1 MIVPRVTRVEYSL
14 TNYISRHYVD
24 RWKCVVMVLILTLHI
39 ALLCLATTWRFF
51 YDGILHGEVREVR
64 VKRTDILVIGS
75 GVAGLLLARKVA
87 LSAEVVIVTK
97 KEGSASNTYYA
108 QGGIA
113 AVADDEDSFE
123 LHIQDTI
130 EAGQGLCHPDA
141 VEVMVR
147 EGPARVREL
156 AELGVRFNR
165 DESSGSFR
173 LGREGGHS
181 ASRIVHFHDVIG
193 RELEEVLLDEVGKAT
208 NVSLLDEHLAIDLV
222 TGSDG
227 GVRGCYV
234 LDRRSNEIS
243 SYLARHTVIATGG
256 AGKIYLYT
264 SNPDVA
270 SGDGIAMAYRAGAE
284 ISNLEFVQFHP
295 TSLYHPK
302 VKSLLISEAL
312 RGEGAVLRTT
322 AGEEFMANYGGRREL
337 APRDIVARAID
348 SEMKKSGEKYVLLDI
363 THKPADWLK
372 ERFPFVYENCLRYG
386 IDISREP
393 IPVVP
398 AAHYMCGGV
407 RVGIEGKT
415 NIPGLSV
422 VGEAACSGVH
432 GANRLASNSLL
443 EAIVLSHRCAE
454 RLQVERGADL
464 EADIDTGEFPRTGDP
479 KTIETVILDH
489 DWDLARRVMWD
500 YVGIVRS
507 EERLR
512 LARERIGQIRETVE
526 RFYAEYGV
534 SVDMVELRNIALVSS
549 LVVQSAIAR
558 KESRGLHYMIEYP
571 DKDPEW
577 EKDSIISIK
586 SD

>member
-1 MIVPRVTRVEYSL
+1 MWRLIV
-14 TNYISRHYVD
+14 
-24 RWKCVVMVLILTLHI
+24 TLHI
-39 ALLCLATTWRFF
+39 ALLCLATIWRIF
-51 YDGILHGEVREVR
+51 YDGIVCKEVIEVR
-64 VKRTDILVIGS
+64 VEKTDILVIGS
-75 GVAGLLLARKVA
+75 GVAGLLLARKA
-87 LSAEVVIVTK
+87 ARSADVVIVTK
-97 KEGSASNTYYA
+97 ASASASNTYYA

-123 LHIQDTI
+123 LHIADTI
-130 EAGQGLCHPDA
+130 EAGQGLCHPEA
-141 VEVMVR
+141 VEIMVR
-147 EGPARVREL
+147 EGPARIREL
-156 AELGVRFNR
+156 EELGVRFNR

-181 ASRIVHFHDVIG
+181 ASRIVHYHDVIG
-193 RELEEVLLDEVGKAT
+193 RELEEVLLDEVGRAP
-208 NVSLLDEHLAIDLV
+208 NISFLDEHLAIDLV
-222 TGSDG
+222 GGPDG
-227 GVRGCYV
+227 GVKGCYV
-234 LDRRSNEIS
+234 LDRRRNEIAA
-243 SYLARHTVIATGG
+243 YLARHTIIATGG

-295 TSLYHPK
+295 TSLYHPR

-322 AGEEFMANYGGRREL
+322 AGDEFMARYDDRREL
-337 APRDIVARAID
+337 APRDIVARAMD

-363 THKPADWLK
+363 TEKPADWL
-372 ERFPFVYENCLRYG
+372 ENRFPFVYERCLQYG

-407 RVGIEGKT
+407 RVDMEGKT
-415 NIPGLSV
+415 NLPGLSV

-443 EAIVLSHRCAE
+443 EAIVLSHRCSE
-454 RLQVERGADL
+454 RLKVERGVEIVADL
-464 EADIDTGEFPRTGDP
+464 DTGEFPRTGDP
-479 KTIETVILDH
+479 RTLETVILDH

-526 RFYAEYGV
+526 RLYEEYGV

-558 KESRGLHYMIEYP
+558 KESRGLHYMIDYP
-571 DKDPEW
+571 ERDPEW
-577 EKDSIISIK
+577 RKDSIIKIET
-586 SD
+586 D